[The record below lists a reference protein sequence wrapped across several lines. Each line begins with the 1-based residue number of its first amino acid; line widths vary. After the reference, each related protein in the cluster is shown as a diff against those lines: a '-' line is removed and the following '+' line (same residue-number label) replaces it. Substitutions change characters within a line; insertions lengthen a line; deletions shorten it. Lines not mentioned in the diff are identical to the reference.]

1 MRYDNVLPW
10 LIDYNFCFSQRTPL
24 HVAAEA
30 GRVVT
35 VECIVKTNPDII
47 NIQDKEGV
55 NIWDYTTEIGL
66 VLLS

>member
-1 MRYDNVLPW
+1 MLYSLANLP
-10 LIDYNFCFSQRTPL
+10 FVCFSQTTPL
-24 HVAAEA
+24 HVAVEA

-35 VECIVKTNPDII
+35 VECIVTTKPDII

-55 NIWDYTTEIGL
+55 NIWDYTTEIRL